1 MYVRHVLSESD
12 LNLILLIFLMK
23 LICYRD
29 NLCAIPL
36 RVWNQCCAAS
46 VMVLSA
52 KFCWYG
58 AIQDSL
64 IYTLFYL
71 LARIVFFLWT
81 YKIMHNCL
89 NILLIKDSVV
99 MNKLILSSCV
109 ISIFLV
115 WPMFIRRTWPSLT
128 HVKAIEHFNVS
139 TVCIVPALP
148 DILCLCFYSKPIRL
162 LCEALVANSFRWN
175 IPHQNH
181 QKLQKSC
188 VEWNFLLSDTEKSQ
202 GKQLKTSVFHLISMQ
217 CLSV

>member
-1 MYVRHVLSESD
+1 MQVLHD
-12 LNLILLIFLMK
+12 
-23 LICYRD
+23 R
-29 NLCAIPL
+29 
-36 RVWNQCCAAS
+36 
-46 VMVLSA
+46 
-52 KFCWYG
+52 FCWYG
-58 AIQDSL
+58 AMQDSG
-64 IYTLFYL
+64 IRTLFYL
-71 LARIVFFLWT
+71 LARTVFFLWM

-89 NILLIKDSVV
+89 KTQLTKNSVV

-115 WPMFIRRTWPSLT
+115 WLMFIRKNWPPLI
-128 HVKAIEHFNVS
+128 HVEATEHFSVS
-139 TVCIVPALP
+139 TVCIVPPLP
-148 DILCLCFYSKPIRL
+148 DILCLCSYSKPIWL

-202 GKQLKTSVFHLISMQ
+202 GKQPQTSLFHLISAQ